1 MFKKLSYN
9 RLKWIELVAFGV
21 LFTHNLL
28 WLLISESFN
37 LVSLLINTLF
47 ILVAVTV
54 LFTGYSVYFIEKRKD
69 RKRQEDELSKMNQG
83 KADGGTLVLVMFAL
97 TILMIVSFFLDI
109 TLSSELVLC
118 VSSALFATRAGL
130 YLYYERTG
138 ISNAGIDDED

>member
-83 KADGGTLVLVMFAL
+83 KADGGTLAFVMFAL
-97 TILMIVSFFLDI
+97 TILMIVSSYLDI
-109 TLSSELVLC
+109 TLSFELVLC
-118 VSSALFATRAGL
+118 VNSALFVIRAGL
-130 YLYYERTG
+130 YLYYERAG